1 MREERLLERIRSQE
15 KDPARRG
22 GTETRRIIDS
32 IVRHVQRILNTR
44 QGNVPIAADYGMPD
58 FLDLMQTYPDSVLDI
73 ERAIR
78 QALEKFEPRLSSVR
92 VRFIMH
98 DDDVR
103 ALRFQITAR
112 LAEELKTQVLLET
125 HVDSDGEISIRG

>member
-1 MREERLLERIRSQE
+1 MHEERLLERIRSRE
-15 KDPARRG
+15 KEPARRG
-22 GTETRRIIDS
+22 GTETRRIIES

-58 FLDLMQTYPDSVLDI
+58 FLELMQTYPDSVLDI

-78 QALEKFEPRLSSVR
+78 QALEKYEPRLSSVR
-92 VRFIMH
+92 VNFIMH

-112 LAEELKTQVLLET
+112 LAEEMKTQVLLET

>member
-1 MREERLLERIRSQE
+1 MHEERLLERIRSRE
-15 KDPARRG
+15 KEPARRG
-22 GTETRRIIDS
+22 GTETRRIIES

-58 FLDLMQTYPDSVLDI
+58 FLELMQTYPDSVLDI

-78 QALEKFEPRLSSVR
+78 QALEKFEPRLNSVR
-92 VRFIMH
+92 VNFIMH

-112 LAEELKTQVLLET
+112 LAEEMKTQVLLET
-125 HVDSDGEISIRG
+125 HVDPDGEISIRG